1 MQENIG
7 NYKVIEEIGKGAMAV
22 VYKAIQPSLNRTVAI
37 KVLSQELTSDSQ
49 FINRFNR
56 ESAIIA
62 QFNHP
67 NIVHVIDK
75 GSIDNTFYFVMDLI
89 EGRDFKEFIADE
101 KSTFDDKMN
110 VFIQVCKGLSYA
122 HRNGV
127 IHRDIKPSNILVDT
141 HKNAWLSDF
150 GIAKLNGSVE
160 HDLTCADM
168 VLGTLHYMSPEQRKN
183 TKEVDHRSDIYALG
197 IILYE
202 IATGKRIE
210 GVMKEP
216 RKVNPE
222 ISAMLEKVILKCLEQ
237 EKKNRYKNVDDLK
250 DNLLKSLK
258 GSHIDNQSRDEI
270 SEGLINLQDKFQLLD
285 IIKQDEFSGSYLFN
299 DIEKKQLIVIKALP
313 RSRKGIKIAK
323 SLQELE
329 NPHIVK
335 ILGVGEIPT
344 QFIVVM
350 EYIEG
355 GNLQD
360 RMLKEYHWREI
371 IAMGRQVA
379 SGLNHAHKKDI
390 THGNL
395 RPSNILF
402 TKKSVP
408 MVTDFTL
415 ESHYRDNPDMENWYE
430 PPEPVASPQGDIY
443 ALGVILYQ
451 LITHKLPE
459 KDKKTG
465 IVNLQGMEGNAPAG
479 LRKIIKKML
488 EKSRRLRYRS
498 FDEVISDIKNIEKK
512 MKMLYRKKA
521 EDEMR
526 AMKKKKIVSV
536 LGLSVLILLIIGVA
550 VWILSIKYPEYAKD
564 LLGNIQGY
572 IKGFSGK

>member
-1 MQENIG
+1 MQEKIG

-49 FINRFNR
+49 FIDRFNR

-150 GIAKLNGSVE
+150 GIAKMNGSVE

-168 VLGTLHYMSPEQRKN
+168 VLGTLHYMSPEQRTN

-250 DNLLKSLK
+250 DDLLKSLK
-258 GSHIDNQSRDEI
+258 GSHIDSQSRDEI

-299 DIEKKQLIVIKALP
+299 DKEKKQLIVIKAFP
-313 RSRKGIKIAK
+313 GNRKGIKIAK

-465 IVNLQGMEGNAPAG
+465 IVNLREMEGNAPAG

-512 MKMLYRKKA
+512 MKMLSRKKA

-526 AMKKKKIVSV
+526 ARKKKKIVSV

-564 LLGNIQGY
+564 LLANIQGY